1 MFSPPT
7 TEEGADHLGIKTVIG
22 GNSID
27 TTSTAAI
34 SSLTPQTLT
43 DLQSYPTSS
52 QMIVNSLTGLVFRFT
67 LTDTITKND
76 IFYLDFPIGTTI
88 NYLTSISTFSL
99 TNISFDSATGRMQFY
114 QGAQSQTLN
123 SGDIANITFL
133 TYQASPSTKPINN
146 I

>member
-1 MFSPPT
+1 
-7 TEEGADHLGIKTVIG
+7 
-22 GNSID
+22 
-27 TTSTAAI
+27 
-34 SSLTPQTLT
+34 
-43 DLQSYPTSS
+43 
-52 QMIVNSLTGLVFRFT
+52 MIVNSLTGLVFRFT
-67 LTDTITKND
+67 LTDTITNND
-76 IFYLDFPIGTTI
+76 IFFLDFPIGTTI